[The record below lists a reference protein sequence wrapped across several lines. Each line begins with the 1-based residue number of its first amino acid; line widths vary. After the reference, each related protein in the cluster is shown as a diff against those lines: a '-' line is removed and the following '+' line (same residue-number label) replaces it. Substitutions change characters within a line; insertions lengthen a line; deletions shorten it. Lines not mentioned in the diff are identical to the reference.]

1 MSEILNSKE
10 AAELMRLSIPTIR
23 GMAASGEIPAMQIG
37 DDWRFLKALLI
48 EYVASRSI
56 AEQRKR
62 QEQYATKKANQ
73 EANPVPAKRG
83 RPSKKVDL
91 SAYQS

>member
-1 MSEILNSKE
+1 MPEILNSKE

-37 DDWRFLKALLI
+37 DDWRFLKSQLI

-62 QEQYATKKANQ
+62 QEQYVTKKAIQ
-73 EANPVPAKRG
+73 EANPTPGKRG

-91 SAYQS
+91 SVYQS